1 MEAADNDQKKLWKS
15 LTEIT
20 GYKELDRED
29 TTEISAQSLA
39 DMLKAH
45 MSSPQPP
52 MESAHPAP
60 ETTTGPSFEI
70 QQVSVEAVKI
80 ALQNIDTNK
89 ATGIDLIP
97 PRPLPY
103 AASMVA
109 TPLCQTLSIHPSN
122 YSASR
127 GCGEGLTC
135 SLYTRTRAARVTPR
149 CTALLASSVQ
159 QCWYA
164 NGWWA
169 RSCATFLRTT
179 ATLMTGSMDSGAE
192 ETPVSQ

>member
-1 MEAADNDQKKLWKS
+1 
-15 LTEIT
+15 
-20 GYKELDRED
+20 
-29 TTEISAQSLA
+29 
-39 DMLKAH
+39 

-80 ALQNIDTNK
+80 ALQNIDSNK

-127 GCGEGLTC
+127 GCGEGLAC
-135 SLYTRTRAARVTPR
+135 SLYTRIRAVRLTPR
-149 CTALLASSVQ
+149 CTPLLASSVQ
-159 QCWYA
+159 QCWCA
-164 NGWWA
+164 NG
-169 RSCATFLRTT
+169 CETFLRTT
-179 ATLMTGSMDSGAE
+179 ATLMTGSMDSGSE
-192 ETPVSQ
+192 ETPVSQCCRW